1 MWLRFMLGLG
11 GLYAVFEASARAL
24 DSDRGQAG
32 VLVAIVVILSSVGV
46 DHWLLGEPVKGELRR
61 LGLGL
66 PDRRG
71 LFGALIPCLLLLLV
85 IPLYFHLSKASWSL
99 YPGWARLLVGLF
111 AQAGIAEEVLF
122 RGFLFRHLRQGRSF
136 LGAAMVASVPFV
148 LVHLSLFL
156 TMPWPIATA
165 SVLLAV
171 LISFPLACLFESG
184 GNTIW
189 GPALVH
195 WVVQG
200 VVKIIVVEGG
210 GVGFPVLWML
220 ASAVIP
226 FVVFAYRP
234 RGPGSHIR
242 GPARRHYLPANEA
255 PEHTTSHDTRPR

>member
-1 MWLRFMLGLG
+1 MIGLG
-11 GLYAVFEASARAL
+11 GLYTLFEASARSL

-32 VLVAIVVILSSVGV
+32 VLVAIIVILSALVV
-46 DHWLLGEPVKGELRR
+46 DHWLLGEPVRGELRR

-71 LFGALIPCLLLLLV
+71 LLGALFPCVLLV
-85 IPLYFHLSKASWSL
+85 LVVPAYFHVTEASWTL
-99 YPGWARLLVGLF
+99 YPGWARLLPGLF

-136 LGAAMVASVPFV
+136 LGAASVASVPFV
-148 LVHLSLFL
+148 LVHVSLFL
-156 TMPWPIATA
+156 TMPWPIASA

-171 LISFPLACLFESG
+171 LISFPLAYLFEFG

-200 VVKIIVVEGG
+200 MVKIIVVEGDSL
-210 GVGFPVLWML
+210 GFPVLWML
-220 ASAVIP
+220 ASAIIP
-226 FVVFAYRP
+226 FVVFTYRLI
-234 RGPGSHIR
+234 GSSGR
-242 GPARRHYLPANEA
+242 TFGSAV
-255 PEHTTSHDTRPR
+255 